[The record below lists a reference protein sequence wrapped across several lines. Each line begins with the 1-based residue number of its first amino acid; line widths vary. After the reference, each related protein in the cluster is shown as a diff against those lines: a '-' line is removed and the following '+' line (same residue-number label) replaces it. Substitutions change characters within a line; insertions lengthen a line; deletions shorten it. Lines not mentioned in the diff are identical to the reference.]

1 MSFPLQ
7 TPTTNPH
14 PPPDDGNLRDWGQS
28 VLPEKNRD
36 GQEETVPARGTLPVP
51 EVGTQNRYVTLAV
64 CGLLLL
70 AVALVFGQTARH
82 GFVNLDDDRGV
93 YNSPHVTG
101 GLTVSGVAWAL
112 IHRSPGIG
120 GWEPLTLVS
129 HAAVWQCCG
138 PNAGVHHLVNVLL
151 QAASAV
157 LLFLVLRSM
166 TGRFWPSALVA
177 ALFAIH
183 PLRVESVAWVTER
196 KDVLSGLFFMLTLW
210 AYANYV
216 RHPFSFARY
225 VAVMVFLALGIMSKS
240 IMMTLPA
247 VLLLLD
253 YWPLGRITTGK
264 SKSSFDDPSAMFLR
278 WLPRAVRARLSPSP
292 ATTMLAEKRINL
304 RSRLVGLVLEKFPL
318 LAFVPIAVLQEL
330 CYEAET
336 AVVAPEDHVSLPWRL
351 GNALVSYVTYLGKTV
366 WPTGLIPLYLHPK
379 DSLPVGHIIGAAVLL
394 VCISAAALA
403 LWRRC
408 PYLLIG
414 WLWYLGILLPA
425 SGVVEFGYG
434 LQAMADRFTY
444 LPQIGLYLAFVWA
457 VADLCRRWSFRRWAC
472 GGASVLAL
480 AIFMGCAWRQTSFWR
495 DSTTL
500 WTHAVACSPQT
511 MLVHRLLGGALLDQR
526 RTREAV
532 QQLREALELKPHS
545 VTTNYNLGTALAAAG
560 RLDEAIFYYRRALEI
575 RPDFAIAHCALASAL
590 TQQGRLDEA
599 LAHYRRSVELQ
610 PNDALAHEGMGG
622 ILCRPRSVRRSPA
635 PLPTS
640 DRNPPQP
647 GHGSQQPR

>member
-1 MSFPLQ
+1 
-7 TPTTNPH
+7 
-14 PPPDDGNLRDWGQS
+14 
-28 VLPEKNRD
+28 
-36 GQEETVPARGTLPVP
+36 
-51 EVGTQNRYVTLAV
+51 
-64 CGLLLL
+64 
-70 AVALVFGQTARH
+70 
-82 GFVNLDDDRGV
+82 
-93 YNSPHVTG
+93 
-101 GLTVSGVAWAL
+101 
-112 IHRSPGIG
+112 
-120 GWEPLTLVS
+120 
-129 HAAVWQCCG
+129 
-138 PNAGVHHLVNVLL
+138 
-151 QAASAV
+151 
-157 LLFLVLRSM
+157 
-166 TGRFWPSALVA
+166 
-177 ALFAIH
+177 
-183 PLRVESVAWVTER
+183 
-196 KDVLSGLFFMLTLW
+196 
-210 AYANYV
+210 
-216 RHPFSFARY
+216 
-225 VAVMVFLALGIMSKS
+225 
-240 IMMTLPA
+240 
-247 VLLLLD
+247 
-253 YWPLGRITTGK
+253 
-264 SKSSFDDPSAMFLR
+264 
-278 WLPRAVRARLSPSP
+278 
-292 ATTMLAEKRINL
+292 
-304 RSRLVGLVLEKFPL
+304 
-318 LAFVPIAVLQEL
+318 VPIAVLQEL
-330 CYEAET
+330 CYEAES

-511 MLVHRLLGGALLDQR
+511 MLVHRLLGSALLDQR

-622 ILCRPRSVRRSPA
+622 ILVARGQFDEALPHCQRAIEIRPNLAMAHNSLGNILASRGKFDEALMHYQTALQVRPDFATAYTSIGNVLAARGQFREALDHYQKALKVQPQDPSA
-635 PLPTS
+635 PYSLAWLRATCPDAS
-640 DRNPPQP
+640 IRNSEEAIELAQRASRLS
-647 GHGSQQPR
+647 GGQQPQTFDALAAAYAEAGWFPEALATARKALELARQQNNRPLADALEHRIAQYEAGRPYRQTPLAPASP